1 MRDEYDLGGADA
13 GRVAAW
19 TQRVLIEA
27 LRNNPNPLKRQKGR

>member
-1 MRDEYDLGGADA
+1 MRDEYDSAALMRG
-13 GRVAAW
+13 VAAW